1 MINSKIIGL
10 LDQYLIHLVDKLNY
24 INIQSYEGA
33 SKSREKERDTINS
46 ILSEYN
52 RINNLSDTLDSRYSQ
67 KRLEFNNFLRKE
79 FKIKSDTYDGV
90 ISELTY
96 IIRDIKI
103 DDILK

>member
-1 MINSKIIGL
+1 MINSKIVEL
-10 LDQYLIHLVDKLNY
+10 LDQYLIHLVDKFNY
-24 INIQSYEGA
+24 INIQSYEDA
-33 SKSREKERDTINS
+33 SKSREKETDTINS

-79 FKIKSDTYDGV
+79 FKIKSGTYNGV
-90 ISELTY
+90 IRELTY

>member
-10 LDQYLIHLVDKLNY
+10 LDQYLIHLVDKFNY
-24 INIQSYEGA
+24 INNQSYEDA
-33 SKSREKERDTINS
+33 SKSREKETDTINS

-52 RINNLSDTLDSRYSQ
+52 RINNLSDTSDSRY
-67 KRLEFNNFLRKE
+67 LEFNNFLRKE
-79 FKIKSDTYDGV
+79 FKIKSDTYDVV
-90 ISELTY
+90 IRELTY